1 MQVKLRK
8 HNIGKQTL
16 ENKQLVTREYYSDA
30 NQYIPASAGLDYSI
44 IALEDK
50 QIMVD
55 QYILASRDTT
65 GIDPFGR
72 KFEMD
77 IAAIEV
83 LDNIKLADESVVAYI
98 IITTSGGKVIKMS
111 MDDLPVV
118 ARPARGNIV
127 VNLEN
132 GEIVTAVTV
141 SYEKPE

>member
-1 MQVKLRK
+1 
-8 HNIGKQTL
+8 
-16 ENKQLVTREYYSDA
+16 
-30 NQYIPASAGLDYSI
+30 
-44 IALEDK
+44 
-50 QIMVD
+50 
-55 QYILASRDTT
+55 
-65 GIDPFGR
+65 
-72 KFEMD
+72 MD

-83 LDNIKLADESVVAYI
+83 LDNMKLADESVVAYI